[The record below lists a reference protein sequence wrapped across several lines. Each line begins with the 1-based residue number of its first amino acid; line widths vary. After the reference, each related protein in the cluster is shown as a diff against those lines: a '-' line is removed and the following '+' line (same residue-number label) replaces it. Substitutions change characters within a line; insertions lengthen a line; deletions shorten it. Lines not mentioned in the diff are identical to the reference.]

1 MVILPSDGGDH
12 AGEID
17 LAVEHNPLSWF
28 HLIHILTVIVLIEM
42 MIMIMMVIV
51 VTVMMII
58 IMTYIHRH
66 VVHQVWFNLW
76 QPTRSHCRKHHIF
89 KHSK

>member
-42 MIMIMMVIV
+42 MIMIMMEMEMKMETQFFKIV
-51 VTVMMII
+51 DAG
-58 IMTYIHRH
+58 RH
-66 VVHQVWFNLW
+66 NGVARLD
-76 QPTRSHCRKHHIF
+76 CRAKEISDTGF
-89 KHSK
+89 AKDI

>member
-1 MVILPSDGGDH
+1 MITMVILPSDGGDH

-28 HLIHILTVIVLIEM
+28 HLVLTVIFLIVV
-42 MIMIMMVIV
+42 MIMINMVIIDYNIV
-51 VTVMMII
+51 IVKMIQ

-66 VVHQVWFNLW
+66 IVH
-76 QPTRSHCRKHHIF
+76 
-89 KHSK
+89 